1 MNQTTRIGFALLLLA
16 AAIWLRGFA
25 GGSSG
30 EGGLWVLV
38 VKDGSKPQEMT
49 ESQGVVANSLRL
61 KEAVDAKGGK
71 YLSQDWR
78 DDFSQ
83 LGYWSKMKS
92 AVEKPPAIVVS
103 NGGRITVNKVPE
115 SVDAAI
121 GLVK

>member
-1 MNQTTRIGFALLLLA
+1 MSQTTRIGFALLLLA
-16 AAIWLRGFA
+16 AAVWFRGSA
-25 GGSSG
+25 GGAG

-38 VKDGSKPQEMT
+38 IKDGSRPQEMT
-49 ESQGVVANSLRL
+49 ESQGIVANSLRL

-71 YLSQDWR
+71 YLSQDGR

-83 LGYWSKMKS
+83 LGYWGKMKS

-103 NGGRITVNKVPE
+103 NGGRIVVNKIPE

>member
-1 MNQTTRIGFALLLLA
+1 VNQTTRIGFALLLLA
-16 AAIWLRGFA
+16 AAIWFR
-25 GGSSG
+25 GSSG
-30 EGGLWVLV
+30 GAGGESGLWVV
-38 VKDGSKPQEMT
+38 VIKDGSKPQEMT
-49 ESQGVVANSLRL
+49 ESQGIVANSLRL
-61 KEAVDAKGGK
+61 KEAVDKAGGK

-83 LGYWSKMKS
+83 LGYWGELKK

-103 NGGRITVNKVPE
+103 SGGRIVVNKIPE

>member
-1 MNQTTRIGFALLLLA
+1 MNQTTRIGLALLLLA
-16 AAIWLRGFA
+16 AAIWFRGSA
-25 GGSSG
+25 GGAG

-38 VKDGSKPQEMT
+38 IKDGSKPQEMT
-49 ESQGVVANSLRL
+49 ESQGIVANSLRL
-61 KEAVDAKGGK
+61 KEAVDKAGGK

-83 LGYWSKMKS
+83 LGYWGELKK

-103 NGGRITVNKVPE
+103 SGGQIVVNRVPE
-115 SVDAAI
+115 SVDAAV

>member
-16 AAIWLRGFA
+16 AAIWFRGSA
-25 GGSSG
+25 GGAG

-49 ESQGVVANSLRL
+49 ESQGIVANSLRL

-83 LGYWSKMKS
+83 LGYWGEMKK

-103 NGGRITVNKVPE
+103 SGGRITVNRVPE
-115 SVDAAI
+115 SVDAAV
-121 GLVK
+121 GLIK

>member
-1 MNQTTRIGFALLLLA
+1 VNQTTRIGFALLLLA
-16 AAIWLRGFA
+16 AAIWFRGSA
-25 GGSSG
+25 GDAG

-38 VKDGSKPQEMT
+38 IKDGSRPQEMT
-49 ESQGVVANSLRL
+49 ESQGIVANSLRL

-83 LGYWSKMKS
+83 LGYWGEMKK
-92 AVEKPPAIVVS
+92 AVEKPPAIVIS
-103 NGGRITVNKVPE
+103 SGGRIAVNKVPE

>member
-1 MNQTTRIGFALLLLA
+1 VNQTTRIGFALLLLA
-16 AAIWLRGFA
+16 AAIWFRGSA
-25 GGSSG
+25 GGAG

-38 VKDGSKPQEMT
+38 VKDGSRPQEIT
-49 ESQGVVANSLRL
+49 ESQGIVANSLRV
-61 KEAVDAKGGK
+61 KEAVDKAGGK

-83 LGYWSKMKS
+83 LGYWSKMKA

-103 NGGRITVNKVPE
+103 SGGRIVVNKIPE

-121 GLVK
+121 GLIK

>member
-1 MNQTTRIGFALLLLA
+1 MSQTTRIGFALLLLA
-16 AAIWLRGFA
+16 AAIWLRGSA
-25 GGSSG
+25 GGAGG

-49 ESQGVVANSLRL
+49 ESQGIVANSLRL
-61 KEAVDAKGGK
+61 KESVDAKGGK

-103 NGGRITVNKVPE
+103 SGGRIVVNKVPE
-115 SVDAAI
+115 SVDAAV
-121 GLVK
+121 GLIK

>member
-16 AAIWLRGFA
+16 AAIWFRGSA
-25 GGSSG
+25 GGAG

-38 VKDGSKPQEMT
+38 IKDGSKPQEMT
-49 ESQGVVANSLRL
+49 ESQGIVANSLRL
-61 KEAVDAKGGK
+61 KEAVDTKGGK

-83 LGYWSKMKS
+83 LGYWSELKK

-103 NGGRITVNKVPE
+103 SGGRIVVNKIPE
-115 SVDAAI
+115 SVDAAV

>member
-1 MNQTTRIGFALLLLA
+1 
-16 AAIWLRGFA
+16 
-25 GGSSG
+25 
-30 EGGLWVLV
+30 
-38 VKDGSKPQEMT
+38 MT
-49 ESQGVVANSLRL
+49 ESQGIVANSLRL
-61 KEAVDAKGGK
+61 KEAVDTKGGK

-83 LGYWSKMKS
+83 LGYWGELKK

-103 NGGRITVNKVPE
+103 SGGRIVVNKIPE

>member
-16 AAIWLRGFA
+16 AAVWLRGSA
-25 GGSSG
+25 GGAG

-38 VKDGSKPQEMT
+38 VKDGSRPQEMT
-49 ESQGVVANSLRL
+49 ESQGIVANSLRL
-61 KEAVDAKGGK
+61 KEAVDTKGGK

-83 LGYWSKMKS
+83 LGYWGEMKK

-103 NGGRITVNKVPE
+103 SGGRITVNRVPE
-115 SVDAAI
+115 SVDAAV
-121 GLVK
+121 GLIK

>member
-1 MNQTTRIGFALLLLA
+1 LLLLA
-16 AAIWLRGFA
+16 AAIWFRGSA
-25 GGSSG
+25 GGAG

-38 VKDGSKPQEMT
+38 VKDGSRPQEIT
-49 ESQGVVANSLRL
+49 ESQGIVANSLRV
-61 KEAVDAKGGK
+61 KEAVDKAGGK

-83 LGYWSKMKS
+83 LGYWSKMKA

-103 NGGRITVNKVPE
+103 SGGRIVVNKIPE

-121 GLVK
+121 GLIK

>member
-16 AAIWLRGFA
+16 AAIWFRGSA
-25 GGSSG
+25 GGAG

-49 ESQGVVANSLRL
+49 ESQGIVANSLRL

-83 LGYWSKMKS
+83 LGYWGELKK

-103 NGGRITVNKVPE
+103 SGGRIAVNKVPE
-115 SVDAAI
+115 SVDAAV

>member
-1 MNQTTRIGFALLLLA
+1 VNQTTRIGFALLLLA
-16 AAIWLRGFA
+16 AAIWFRGSA
-25 GGSSG
+25 GGAG

-38 VKDGSKPQEMT
+38 IKDGSKPQEMT
-49 ESQGVVANSLRL
+49 ESQGIVANSLRL
-61 KEAVDAKGGK
+61 KEAVDKAGGK

-83 LGYWSKMKS
+83 LGYWAELKK

-103 NGGRITVNKVPE
+103 SGGRIAVNRVPE

-121 GLVK
+121 GLIK

>member
-1 MNQTTRIGFALLLLA
+1 VNETTRIGFALLLLA
-16 AAIWLRGFA
+16 AAIWFRGSA
-25 GGSSG
+25 GGAG

-49 ESQGVVANSLRL
+49 ESQGIVANSLRL
-61 KEAVDAKGGK
+61 KEAVDKAGGK

-83 LGYWSKMKS
+83 LGYWGKMKS

-103 NGGRITVNKVPE
+103 SGGRIVVNKIPE
-115 SVDAAI
+115 SVDAAV
-121 GLVK
+121 GLIK

>member
-16 AAIWLRGFA
+16 AAIWFRGSA

-30 EGGLWVLV
+30 EGGLWVLI

-83 LGYWSKMKS
+83 LGYWGKMKS

-103 NGGRITVNKVPE
+103 SGGRITVSRVPE
-115 SVDAAI
+115 GVDAAV
-121 GLVK
+121 GLIK

>member
-16 AAIWLRGFA
+16 AAIWFRGSA

-38 VKDGSKPQEMT
+38 IKDGSKPQEMT
-49 ESQGVVANSLRL
+49 ESQGIVANSLRL
-61 KEAVDAKGGK
+61 KEAVDKAGGK

-83 LGYWSKMKS
+83 LGYWGKMKS

-103 NGGRITVNKVPE
+103 SGGRIVVNKIPE
-115 SVDAAI
+115 SVDAAV

>member
-16 AAIWLRGFA
+16 AAIWFRGSA
-25 GGSSG
+25 GGAG

-38 VKDGSKPQEMT
+38 VKDGSKPQELT
-49 ESQGVVANSLRL
+49 ESQGIVANSLRL

-83 LGYWSKMKS
+83 LGYWGELKK

-103 NGGRITVNKVPE
+103 SGGQITVNKIPE
-115 SVDAAI
+115 SVDAAV

>member
-16 AAIWLRGFA
+16 AAIWFRGSA
-25 GGSSG
+25 GGAGG

-38 VKDGSKPQEMT
+38 IKDGSKPQEMT
-49 ESQGVVANSLRL
+49 ESQGIVANSLRL
-61 KEAVDAKGGK
+61 KEAVDANGGK

-83 LGYWSKMKS
+83 LGYWSKMKT

-103 NGGRITVNKVPE
+103 SGGRITVNKVPE
-115 SVDAAI
+115 SVDAAV

>member
-1 MNQTTRIGFALLLLA
+1 MSQTTRIGFALLLLA
-16 AAIWLRGFA
+16 AAIWFRGSA
-25 GGSSG
+25 GGAG

-49 ESQGVVANSLRL
+49 ESQGIVANSLRL
-61 KEAVDAKGGK
+61 KETVDAKGGK

-83 LGYWSKMKS
+83 LGYWGNLKS

-103 NGGRITVNKVPE
+103 SGGRIVVNKVPE

>member
-16 AAIWLRGFA
+16 AAIWFRGSA
-25 GGSSG
+25 GGAG

-38 VKDGSKPQEMT
+38 IKDGSKPQEMT
-49 ESQGVVANSLRL
+49 ESQGIVANSLRL
-61 KEAVDAKGGK
+61 KEAVDKAGGK

-83 LGYWSKMKS
+83 LGYWAELKK

-103 NGGRITVNKVPE
+103 SGGRIAVNRVPE

-121 GLVK
+121 GLIK

>member
-1 MNQTTRIGFALLLLA
+1 MSQTTRIGFALLLLA
-16 AAIWLRGFA
+16 AAIWFRGSA
-25 GGSSG
+25 GGAGG

-49 ESQGVVANSLRL
+49 ESQGIVANSLRL
-61 KEAVDAKGGK
+61 KDAVDKAGGK

-83 LGYWSKMKS
+83 LGYWSELKN

-103 NGGRITVNKVPE
+103 SGGRIVVNKIPE
-115 SVDAAI
+115 SVDAAV

>member
-16 AAIWLRGFA
+16 AAIWFRGSA
-25 GGSSG
+25 GGAG

-49 ESQGVVANSLRL
+49 ESQGIVANSLRL

-83 LGYWSKMKS
+83 LGYWSELKK

-103 NGGRITVNKVPE
+103 SGGRITVNKIPE

-121 GLVK
+121 GLIK

>member
-16 AAIWLRGFA
+16 AAIWFRGSA
-25 GGSSG
+25 GGAG

-38 VKDGSKPQEMT
+38 VKDGSRPQEMT
-49 ESQGVVANSLRL
+49 ESQGIVANSLRL
-61 KEAVDAKGGK
+61 KESVDAKGGK

-83 LGYWSKMKS
+83 LGYWGELKK

-103 NGGRITVNKVPE
+103 SGGRITVNKVPE

>member
-1 MNQTTRIGFALLLLA
+1 MSQTTRIGFALLLLA
-16 AAIWLRGFA
+16 AAIWLRGSA
-25 GGSSG
+25 GGAGG

-38 VKDGSKPQEMT
+38 IKDGSKPQEMT
-49 ESQGVVANSLRL
+49 ESQGIVANSLRV

-83 LGYWSKMKS
+83 LGYWAKMKA

-103 NGGRITVNKVPE
+103 SGGRITVNSVPE
-115 SVDAAI
+115 SVDAAV
-121 GLVK
+121 GLIK

>member
-16 AAIWLRGFA
+16 AAILFRGSA
-25 GGSSG
+25 GGAG

-38 VKDGSKPQEMT
+38 VKDGSKPQEMR
-49 ESQGVVANSLRL
+49 EGQGIVANSLRL

-83 LGYWSKMKS
+83 LGYWAELKK

-103 NGGRITVNKVPE
+103 SGGRIAVNKIPD
-115 SVDAAI
+115 SVDAAV
-121 GLVK
+121 GLIK

>member
-1 MNQTTRIGFALLLLA
+1 
-16 AAIWLRGFA
+16 
-25 GGSSG
+25 
-30 EGGLWVLV
+30 VLV
-38 VKDGSKPQEMT
+38 VKDGSRPQEMT
-49 ESQGVVANSLRL
+49 ESQGIVANSLRL
-61 KEAVDAKGGK
+61 KEAVDKAGGK

-83 LGYWSKMKS
+83 LGYWSNMKS

-103 NGGRITVNKVPE
+103 SGGRIVVNKVPE

>member
-1 MNQTTRIGFALLLLA
+1 MSQTTRIGFALLLLA
-16 AAIWLRGFA
+16 AAIWFRGSA
-25 GGSSG
+25 GGAGG

-38 VKDGSKPQEMT
+38 VKDGSKPQELT
-49 ESQGVVANSLRL
+49 ESQGIVANSLRL

-83 LGYWSKMKS
+83 LGYWAKMKA

-103 NGGRITVNKVPE
+103 SGGRITVNKIPE
-115 SVDAAI
+115 SIDAAV
-121 GLVK
+121 GLIK

>member
-1 MNQTTRIGFALLLLA
+1 VNQTTRIGFALLLLA
-16 AAIWLRGFA
+16 AAIWFRGSA
-25 GGSSG
+25 GGAG

-38 VKDGSKPQEMT
+38 IKDGSKPQEMT
-49 ESQGVVANSLRL
+49 ESQGIVANSLRL
-61 KEAVDAKGGK
+61 KEAVDTKGGK

-83 LGYWSKMKS
+83 LGYWSELKK

-103 NGGRITVNKVPE
+103 SGGRIVVNKIPE
-115 SVDAAI
+115 SVDAAV

>member
-1 MNQTTRIGFALLLLA
+1 MNQTTRIGLALLLLA
-16 AAIWLRGFA
+16 AAIWFRGSA
-25 GGSSG
+25 GGAG

-38 VKDGSKPQEMT
+38 IKDGSKPQEMT
-49 ESQGVVANSLRL
+49 ESQGIVANSLRL
-61 KEAVDAKGGK
+61 KEAVDKAGGK

-83 LGYWSKMKS
+83 LGYWGELKK

-103 NGGRITVNKVPE
+103 SGGRITVNRVPE

-121 GLVK
+121 GFVK

>member
-1 MNQTTRIGFALLLLA
+1 MSQATRIGFALLLLA
-16 AAIWLRGFA
+16 AAIWFRGS
-25 GGSSG
+25 GGGAG

-38 VKDGSKPQEMT
+38 VKDGSKPQELT
-49 ESQGVVANSLRL
+49 ESQGIVANSLRL
-61 KEAVDAKGGK
+61 KESVDAKGGK

-103 NGGRITVNKVPE
+103 SGGRITVNKVPE
-115 SVDAAI
+115 TVDAAI

>member
-1 MNQTTRIGFALLLLA
+1 VNQTTRIGFALLLLA
-16 AAIWLRGFA
+16 AAIWFRGSA
-25 GGSSG
+25 GGAG

-38 VKDGSKPQEMT
+38 IKDGSKPQELT
-49 ESQGVVANSLRL
+49 ESQGIVANSLRL
-61 KEAVDAKGGK
+61 KETVDAKGGK

-83 LGYWSKMKS
+83 LGYWRELKK

-103 NGGRITVNKVPE
+103 SGGRITVNRVPE

>member
-16 AAIWLRGFA
+16 AAIWFRGSA
-25 GGSSG
+25 GGAG

-38 VKDGSKPQEMT
+38 VKDGSRPQEMT
-49 ESQGVVANSLRL
+49 ESQGIVANSLRL
-61 KEAVDAKGGK
+61 KEAVDKAGGK

-83 LGYWSKMKS
+83 LGYWSNMKS

-103 NGGRITVNKVPE
+103 SGGRIVVNKVPE

>member
-16 AAIWLRGFA
+16 AAIWLRGSA

-49 ESQGVVANSLRL
+49 ESQGIVANSLRL
-61 KEAVDAKGGK
+61 KEAVDKAGGK

-83 LGYWSKMKS
+83 LGYWGKLKS

-103 NGGRITVNKVPE
+103 SGGRITVNKVPE

>member
-16 AAIWLRGFA
+16 AAIWFRGSA
-25 GGSSG
+25 GGAG

-38 VKDGSKPQEMT
+38 VKDGSRPQEIT
-49 ESQGVVANSLRL
+49 ESQGIVANSLRV
-61 KEAVDAKGGK
+61 KEAVDKAGGK

-83 LGYWSKMKS
+83 LGYGSKMKA

-103 NGGRITVNKVPE
+103 SGGRIVVNKVPE